1 MKSMLTEYETEK
13 WIRLEYR
20 VLREADGVCSR
31 CRKRRAITAHHTTY
45 EHGILCPPEFLMA
58 VWPLCHGYLHGK
70 IDRDPAAFKL
80 DWPDEMRFKLNEA
93 SGGWLWRK
101 ETREGW
107 KKG

>member
-1 MKSMLTEYETEK
+1 
-13 WIRLEYR
+13 
-20 VLREADGVCSR
+20 
-31 CRKRRAITAHHTTY
+31 
-45 EHGILCPPEFLMA
+45 MA
-58 VWPLCHGYLHGK
+58 VCPLCHGYLHGK

>member
-20 VLREADGVCSR
+20 VLLEADGVCSR

-58 VWPLCHGYLHGK
+58 SARCVTVTFTA
-70 IDRDPAAFKL
+70 RSTA
-80 DWPDEMRFKLNEA
+80 
-93 SGGWLWRK
+93 
-101 ETREGW
+101 TRRRLS
-107 KKG
+107 